1 MSGFKGRL
9 KQHRAERRVRRLDR
23 QVEDAANGVQSVR
36 SYKDEML
43 AEMFRYGG
51 PGGGGI
57 L

>member
-1 MSGFKGRL
+1 MSGLKGRL

-23 QVEDAANGVQSVR
+23 QVEDAANGVQPVR